1 MNIIERFKTVSEDE
15 KRVAVESLIQHATP
29 DKDFF
34 IMMGL
39 SVLVATFG
47 LLANSETVIIGS
59 MLLAPLLYP
68 ILGLALGVSM
78 SDEKLIRR
86 SAITIGKAMLYAISI
101 SAAASILFAFAKFN
115 NGMDLAILSRTNP
128 SLLHMMVGIAS
139 GIAVTYA
146 LIRPSLSETL
156 PGVAVAASLI
166 PPLAVVGIGLARFD
180 LTLISG
186 ALMLFIANV
195 LGIVAASSL
204 SFSIMNI
211 RSGRRVAE
219 TTMKKED
226 KRVEEEKVI
235 TPEEAGEQKTKE

>member
-115 NGMDLAILSRTNP
+115 NRMDLAILSRTNP